1 MTDEQ
6 AQNIVNAVWG
16 ELGSRKGLDIQEIVD
31 NSNRELL
38 QDIYDGLKEAVL
50 AAASGE
56 KFDDPIAEEEE

>member
-16 ELGSRKGLDIQEIVD
+16 ELRSRKGLDIEELVD

-38 QDIYDGLKEAVL
+38 QDIYDGLKDSVL

-56 KFDDPIAEEEE
+56 QFSDPLAEEE